1 MRIDAPSTGHN
12 IAGRSGSPVG
22 SISMAPKPPVSAS
35 SIACSINVR
44 KLSVEFGSSSVRR
57 SARSLRSTYP
67 TSPASKPRR
76 TRTCQSMAAMRSLM
90 TLIARRTT
98 GVSANRRR
106 FTGVGL
112 GRCRPGNCIGLRIA
126 GSASVLRSASA
137 AAANSAAP
145 DFTPRPSRSTPR
157 ACRHISRNCSPT
169 FTCTFLVSKLVSK
182 LRPNLVPK
190 LCLENK
196 RAQPSGHALC
206 ESPKRPVAGSP
217 PRAQRSINGIEPP
230 EISQQIRSY
239 REAGKL
245 YANSRNFFLRPPKSF

>member
-12 IAGRSGSPVG
+12 IAGRSASPVG

-44 KLSVEFGSSSVRR
+44 KLSVGFGSSSVRR
-57 SARSLRSTYP
+57 NARSLRSTYP
-67 TSPASKPRR
+67 TSPDSTPRR

-112 GRCRPGNCIGLRIA
+112 GRCRPGNCTGLKIA
-126 GSASVLRSASA
+126 GSAKVLRSAAA
-137 AAANSAAP
+137 AAANSALAISAP
-145 DFTPRPSRSTPR
+145 WASPPRPSCPTPR

-169 FTCTFLVSKLVSK
+169 FTRTFLVLSLAPS
-182 LRPNLVPK
+182 LAPK
-190 LCLENK
+190 LCLKSK
-196 RAQPSGHALC
+196 RAQPIGHALL
-206 ESPKRPVAGSP
+206 ESLIFPATDSP
-217 PRAQRSINGIEPP
+217 PRA
-230 EISQQIRSY
+230 
-239 REAGKL
+239 
-245 YANSRNFFLRPPKSF
+245 